1 MWSQAFWR
9 GAFERALKSAL
20 QVLLI
25 VGGADGL
32 DLLSLDWKATA
43 AAVAAAAVL
52 SLVTSVVSS
61 PFGAERGTASLVD
74 PAAPDA

>member
-9 GAFERALKSAL
+9 GALERALKTAL
-20 QVLLI
+20 QALLL
-25 VGGADGL
+25 VAGADGL
-32 DLLSLDWKATA
+32 GLLTADWKQTGA
-43 AAVAAAAVL
+43 AIAAAALL